1 MGRNDT
7 REFLLELTALPT
19 GKVLLPAA
27 EAASA
32 SDVPLQLR
40 LTSQEVRAMVHGA
53 RLLSVPVSR
62 LVSWA
67 GAVNPEETKLPR
79 WHRPYVDETQLVHL
93 SLMLDADG
101 HRVACVLAERFDIDV
116 ETYLAARTFDWLRR
130 IRERHLVDKNWE
142 RLEVPAARTGWR
154 FEPSDRSGLKLA

>member
-7 REFLLELTALPT
+7 REFELDLASLPT
-19 GKVLLPAA
+19 GKVLLPG
-27 EAASA
+27 EAPSA
-32 SDVPLQLR
+32 SDVALQLR

-67 GAVNPEETKLPR
+67 GSVNPEETVLHR
-79 WHRPYVDETQLVHL
+79 WHRPYVNDSQLVHL

-101 HRVACVLAERFDIDV
+101 LRVASVLAERFDIDV

-130 IRERHLVDKNWE
+130 IRERHLADPGWA

-154 FEPSDRSGLKLA
+154 IEPNNRTGLKLA